1 MEGTVI
7 TIVILAA
14 ALGTFILSFRK
25 TREPV
30 VGICAAALDQTVRK
44 NANKAKILE
53 LLQTSELTNSDIR
66 DALGVS
72 RNTAVRY
79 MDELEAEGRVEQVGT
94 TGRSVLYR
102 AISMV

>member
-1 MEGTVI
+1 MNSWI
-7 TIVILAA
+7 IVIVVVGLVIVF
-14 ALGTFILSFRK
+14 LLTYRK

-44 NANKAKILE
+44 NANKAKVLE
-53 LLQTSELTNSDIR
+53 LLQEKEMTNTDIR

-102 AISMV
+102 AR